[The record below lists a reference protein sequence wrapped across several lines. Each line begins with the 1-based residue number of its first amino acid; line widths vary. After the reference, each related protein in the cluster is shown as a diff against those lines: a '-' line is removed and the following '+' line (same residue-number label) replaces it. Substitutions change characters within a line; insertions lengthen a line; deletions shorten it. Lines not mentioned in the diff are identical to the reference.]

1 MEQSKTPFPSTM
13 LIHKIHSITAPTFTS
28 YALIEKKESLAPEKK
43 NFDEN

>member
-13 LIHKIHSITAPTFTS
+13 LIHKIHNITAPTFTS